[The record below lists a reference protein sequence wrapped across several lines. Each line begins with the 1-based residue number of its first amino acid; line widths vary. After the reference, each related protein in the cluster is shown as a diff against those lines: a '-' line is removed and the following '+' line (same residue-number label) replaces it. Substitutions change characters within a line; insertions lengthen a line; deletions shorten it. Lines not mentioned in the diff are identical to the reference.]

1 MFPKFLPM
9 RILFSLVFLS
19 LLGACAP
26 KATVATTNPVQVD
39 TIQVDSVPVVA
50 ALPQADVLDQQS
62 TSDDLNFTYL
72 KAKSKVMWK
81 TRTNTDNYIVDIRM
95 KKDSIIWANISVSMI
110 SGAAVLFTKERV
122 QFYHKINNEYTN
134 LTYDSLSTSLGFKVS
149 YDLIQ
154 NMIVGDQPY
163 KKNNTRRV
171 VRENENFLVK
181 QLEGHVEVNNWVGP
195 NRKLKKLSVSDL
207 PSSNKLTLDYEDF
220 ASLNSA
226 IFPFSSSI
234 TLDVKNKEN
243 QVNQTLISIKYSKVE
258 LLDTPLEFP
267 FKVPAKLLKP

>member
-50 ALPQADVLDQQS
+50 AVPQADVLDQQS

>member
-9 RILFSLVFLS
+9 RILFGLVFLS

-26 KATVATTNPVQVD
+26 KATLATTNPVQVD

-163 KKNNTRRV
+163 KKNNSRRV

-220 ASLNSA
+220 ATLNSA

>member
-26 KATVATTNPVQVD
+26 KATVATTNPVQGD

-50 ALPQADVLDQQS
+50 ALSQADVLDQQS

-181 QLEGHVEVNNWVGP
+181 QQEEHVEVNNWVGP

>member
-1 MFPKFLPM
+1 M

-50 ALPQADVLDQQS
+50 AVPQADVLDQQS

>member
-163 KKNNTRRV
+163 KKNNSRRV

-181 QLEGHVEVNNWVGP
+181 QQEGHVEVNNWVGP

>member
-50 ALPQADVLDQQS
+50 ALSQADVLDQQS